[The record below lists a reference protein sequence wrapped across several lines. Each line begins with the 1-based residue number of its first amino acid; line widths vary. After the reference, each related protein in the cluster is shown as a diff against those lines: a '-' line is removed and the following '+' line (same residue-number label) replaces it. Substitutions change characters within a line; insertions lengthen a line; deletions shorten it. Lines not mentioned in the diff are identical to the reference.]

1 MPEKEGVSKAIRGG
15 RGGGKKT
22 KTLAGFK
29 VGKRMLRLPF
39 FRARS
44 AALQKV
50 PRKGAEWRVAEGT
63 QSLTGGS

>member
-1 MPEKEGVSKAIRGG
+1 MPEKKGVSKAIRGA
-15 RGGGKKT
+15 RGVEKKKKT
-22 KTLAGFK
+22 LERIKG
-29 VGKRMLRLPF
+29 GKRMLRLPF

-44 AALQKV
+44 AAVQKV